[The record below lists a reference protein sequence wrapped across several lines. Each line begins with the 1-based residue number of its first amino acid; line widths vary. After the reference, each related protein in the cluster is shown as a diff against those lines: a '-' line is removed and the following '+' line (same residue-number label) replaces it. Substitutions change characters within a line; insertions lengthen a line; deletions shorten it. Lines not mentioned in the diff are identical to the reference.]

1 MDLLGK
7 MKFSIET
14 MTMVEKFLAGIQVTV
29 LGLVIVFIA
38 LAVLYFAV
46 IIMEMLL
53 NKVQET
59 EETVESGLS
68 ADETVDLEDKEPV
81 YEEENTVYDTELV
94 AVIVAAVAASLHVP
108 AQDVVVKSIKRAR
121 DSTPIWAK
129 MGRIE
134 QINNTL

>member
-108 AQDVVVKSIKRAR
+108 AQDIVVKRIKQAK
-121 DSTPIWAK
+121 DPTPKWTK